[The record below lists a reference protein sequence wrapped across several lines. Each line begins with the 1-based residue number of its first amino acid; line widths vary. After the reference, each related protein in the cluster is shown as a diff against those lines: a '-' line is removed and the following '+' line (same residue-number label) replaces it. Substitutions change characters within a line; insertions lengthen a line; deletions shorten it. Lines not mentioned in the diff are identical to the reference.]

1 MENREKWFMVL
12 KERLGDIFTIRDY
25 LDNKFGKGEW
35 KSLTGKGRKF
45 QWQGE
50 APNMSLRV
58 VMRPMNLQNPKIR
71 INVFKGENMVFPF
84 MPTKSYG
91 VSGYGDIG
99 NIIDKFLEEV
109 KEE

>member
-1 MENREKWFMVL
+1 MEKWFMVL
-12 KERLGDIFTIRDY
+12 KERLGDIFTVRDY

-35 KSLTGKGRKF
+35 KQVRGKARKF

-58 VMRPMNLQNPKIR
+58 VMRPMSPQKHNIG
-71 INVFKGENMVFPF
+71 VSFFKGENMVFPF
-84 MPTKSYG
+84 MPTISYDMAA
-91 VSGYGDIG
+91 YGDIG
-99 NIIDKFLEEV
+99 NIVDKFLEEV